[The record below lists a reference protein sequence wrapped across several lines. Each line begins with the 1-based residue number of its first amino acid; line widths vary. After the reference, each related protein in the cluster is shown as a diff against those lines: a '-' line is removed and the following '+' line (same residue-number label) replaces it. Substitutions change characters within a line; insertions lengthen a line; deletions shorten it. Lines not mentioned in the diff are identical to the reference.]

1 MYYIMKGGEYMS
13 SNNSIIPPSNSTTEF
28 IDVDEQTN
36 NLLRLGFETE
46 ELEMIEN
53 TPYDDII
60 RAYIQ
65 TADQDYNTNL
75 PDINAV
81 IEANELS
88 DIISNTE
95 VTKRNIASQT
105 MHNLLQEG
113 GRRKRNRKTH
123 SKKNKKSKKSRKS
136 RRRISR
142 RSR

>member
-1 MYYIMKGGEYMS
+1 MKGGEKMP
-13 SNNSIIPPSNSTTEF
+13 SNNAIMPPTNSTNQF
-28 IDVDEQTN
+28 VDVDENNN

-53 TPYDDII
+53 TPYENII

-65 TADQDYNTNL
+65 TADEDYNINL

-88 DIISNTE
+88 DIVPNTK
-95 VTKRNIASQT
+95 VTKRDVASQT

-113 GRRKRNRKTH
+113 GRKKRSKKTQ
-123 SKKNKKSKKSRKS
+123 KMRKNKKSKKSRKS
-136 RRRISR
+136 RKRMSRSR
-142 RSR
+142 R